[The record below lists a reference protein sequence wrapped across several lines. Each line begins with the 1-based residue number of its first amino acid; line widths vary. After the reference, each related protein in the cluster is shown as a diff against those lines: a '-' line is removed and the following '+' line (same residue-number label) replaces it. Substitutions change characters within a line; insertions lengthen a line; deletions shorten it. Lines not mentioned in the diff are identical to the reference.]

1 MLSGIVLR
9 SATVFSVSGFL
20 VCGLAFGENGDC
32 VEIVEWVKHV
42 GGVCRWS
49 VSVECVEIVKMC
61 RFYWICWFAIGLLTS
76 FNHSA
81 FNPPIDGAEDH
92 NEEGVYPVIAEDGI
106 PRY

>member
-42 GGVCRWS
+42 GGVGEACRWS
-49 VSVECVEIVKMC
+49 MSVECVGGVCGDCEDVSVLLDLLVC
-61 RFYWICWFAIGLLTS
+61 YWVVDIFQPQCL
-76 FNHSA
+76 
-81 FNPPIDGAEDH
+81 
-92 NEEGVYPVIAEDGI
+92 
-106 PRY
+106 